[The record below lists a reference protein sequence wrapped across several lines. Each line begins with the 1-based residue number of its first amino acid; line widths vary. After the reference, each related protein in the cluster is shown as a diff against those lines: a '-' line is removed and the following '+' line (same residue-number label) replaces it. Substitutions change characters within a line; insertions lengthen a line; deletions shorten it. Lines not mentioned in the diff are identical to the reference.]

1 MHIRAAQ
8 FLRAHHFAGRSLHQR
23 RAAEKDRALIFDD
36 HGLVAHGGYIGP
48 ARGATPHHHG
58 DLRDALR
65 RHIGLIVK
73 DTAEMIAVGK
83 HLVLIGQVRAA
94 GIHQIN
100 TGQAVFSGDFLR
112 AQMFLDR
119 QRIIGAALHRR
130 IIGDNDAFT
139 ARHPADAGDDP
150 GGGNGFVIDFVSGEL
165 REFKKWAAGIEKRF
179 DPVARQQFAT
189 GQMPF
194 AGLVAATPRDFFD
207 VLPQVVHQARHER
220 GIGGEGGIAVQ
231 TGCKLHRI
239 PHPLPLTSSRPISI
253 RRISLVPAPIS

>member
-58 DLRDALR
+58 DLGNAFR

-83 HLVLIGQVRAA
+83 NLVLIGKVRTA

-100 TGQAVFSGDFLR
+100 AGQVVFGSDLLR

-119 QRIIGAALHRR
+119 QRIIGAAFHRR
-130 IIGDNDAFT
+130 VIGQDDAFT
-139 ARHPADAGDDP
+139 ACDPTDAGDDA
-150 GGGNGFVIDFVSGEL
+150 GGRNGFVVDLVCCEL
-165 REFKKWAAGIEKRF
+165 REFEKRTPGIEQCF
-179 DPVARQQFAT
+179 YPVARKQFA
-189 GQMPF
+189 
-194 AGLVAATPRDFFD
+194 A
-207 VLPQVVHQARHER
+207 
-220 GIGGEGGIAVQ
+220 
-231 TGCKLHRI
+231 
-239 PHPLPLTSSRPISI
+239 
-253 RRISLVPAPIS
+253 